1 MTIKYIIRFN
11 LLDFRNKENY
21 LVTYLFSNKNIS
33 TFVTQNIISMETN
46 IIVGRNI
53 KAIREKMGYTQGVFA
68 DYLGITREE
77 VSYYEN
83 GNRTVPSK
91 TITKIAE
98 LFAIDEYDLF
108 EEDNA
113 VSKINLA
120 LAFRAD
126 NLIGEDLKTIAN
138 FKNIA
143 MNYLKMSKTLRI
155 NHE

>member
-1 MTIKYIIRFN
+1 
-11 LLDFRNKENY
+11 
-21 LVTYLFSNKNIS
+21 
-33 TFVTQNIISMETN
+33 METN

-91 TITKIAE
+91 IVTKIAE

-108 EEDNA
+108 EEDNVVA
-113 VSKINLA
+113 KINLA

-143 MNYLKMSKTLRI
+143 MNYLKMSKVLR
-155 NHE
+155 NSHE

>member
-1 MTIKYIIRFN
+1 
-11 LLDFRNKENY
+11 
-21 LVTYLFSNKNIS
+21 
-33 TFVTQNIISMETN
+33 METN

-91 TITKIAE
+91 IITKIAE

-108 EEDNA
+108 EEDNVVA
-113 VSKINLA
+113 KINLA

-143 MNYLKMSKTLRI
+143 MNYLKMSKVLR
-155 NHE
+155 NSHE

>member
-1 MTIKYIIRFN
+1 
-11 LLDFRNKENY
+11 
-21 LVTYLFSNKNIS
+21 
-33 TFVTQNIISMETN
+33 METN

-53 KAIREKMGYTQGVFA
+53 RAIRDKMGYTQEVFA

-91 TITKIAE
+91 IITKIAE

-138 FKNIA
+138 FKSIA
-143 MNYLKMSKTLRI
+143 MNYLKMSKTLR
-155 NHE
+155 NSYE